1 MHRHPILRLTPLL
14 TVLVGA
20 ITIGRFLLGTIAFA
34 AGNPLPVATVVSA
47 SGLIG
52 ESVTLTVTFDNA
64 STGSG
69 DQTGYG
75 PYIDLFLDTTGP
87 DGAPSFDGLVTTD
100 IRATYLDQ
108 PLPGLEL
115 ITISGPT
122 YVHPLTGQTL
132 SVPGYGTRFQN
143 GDTIAVLTL
152 PFGSFTNTQP
162 PAPID
167 VTLRISNLADLGT
180 PLPVTAIAGFRYG
193 NDPLDNPGADPPI
206 RQTTPSDAD
215 VTPILWSLTKTYLGP
230 EDETAT
236 GRNYPRRY
244 RLDVDIAEGQTVT
257 NLQITDTLANSMRIT
272 GNTAAQMSARLYNS
286 PGVPTEVFNPANLSG
301 TATPAAP
308 GGTLIYTFGDKTG
321 VRGVDAS
328 FEFEFYIPRDTSAA
342 TPTVP
347 QGTDSTFANNTG
359 SSSAAWT
366 PIDTRDTPTPITITL
381 PPDAHTLQQH
391 SLATQKSV
399 TPVDRTTLAPTGG
412 SIIPGQTLLR
422 YDIDFQVSDYFA
434 VQNVYLEDIL
444 SDGQRLFVRTTGNST
459 VPTLQVENA
468 YVTGA
473 SPSRVTIPAAPF
485 SGTGT
490 ITYEQRFTTRSTLL
504 SDPTSPPAGPVFV
517 INPPAPSISGTTY
530 VRFDISQEL
539 IARGVSGRLVGGDI
553 PNAGGAPQN
562 NNPPLFG
569 PTQGRITFYTEVK
582 DEFSDDFP
590 SGDRS
595 VDQLDILRNNVP
607 LIRGDQ
613 IDTTTIN
620 NPTPTVIGQATD
632 DTAASVELPIGD
644 RSKTL
649 YALNG
654 QTTDLGDPVTV
665 QPGDLVTYRLTYRLP
680 ISSFENVQFIDFPP
694 LPVFPVPDRLFF
706 DAAAAPGTIPGAN
719 TVTRGPSDSYLT
731 TINPPTSVR
740 VATTANISGYNPA
753 GIGSF
758 SGAPTIIDGVALAN
772 GDRVL
777 VKDQTDARQNGVYVV
792 VTAATG
798 VWDRAADFD
807 TAREL
812 TNGPLVGVTA
822 GATNANQHF
831 RQSNSTFNAFNTD
844 PITWAPFITTDAAG
858 NSFALHFGWHDD
870 VDGGRRSS
878 LIDVLVTLRVADAAF
893 ANDLFLTNQ
902 LRVNEFSTNAGSQY
916 FDEIVMFEVI
926 RPNVTIN
933 KGIVG
938 YNATGLTLGGVTF
951 NPPDGPTSFSGTPVY
966 TRTQALAIGA
976 SDSLLLSDAGDRVRY
991 AIVLQN
997 EGRGDAYDVTVT
1009 DTIPAA
1015 YVRPAT
1021 LTAANFA
1028 VRRGDGTPLTGDVVS
1043 GTVRVATTA
1052 PLTGATFATAPN
1064 NGQFTDAPRNIDGVM
1079 LNVGDRVLVKDQPG
1093 ATQNGIY
1100 VVTAVFTAT
1109 NQATLTRAD
1118 DFDNDAELTG
1128 GYRVAVLGG
1137 LSSNANRAFST
1148 AGPITLNTTPV
1159 TWTNAGVSDYYATYD
1174 PATGAFSVVL
1184 ADNYTAGNTTAP
1196 TRDDRPGGLSRGASG
1211 PRSNIVEVT
1220 NGSNTV
1226 IITYDVTLGDN
1237 VEPNQEIINTATLTN
1252 VATSDGGIDDQPD
1265 PSDTAQV
1272 TIRRPGIAKVL
1283 TATEIENGANTRQ
1296 QAVIGEL
1303 VTYTLTLTVPEGVTT
1318 NAILTDTLDAG
1329 LAFVDVTGVTASP
1342 ALSFAGGGL
1351 PTIGAT
1357 PVNTTIG
1364 AGGQTIVFNFGTIT
1378 NTNRN
1383 NAIDETIVITYRAVV
1398 LNTAANQSGAQR
1410 NNRADFSWNVP
1421 GQGSYTLPPVEAEN
1435 VTIIEPT
1442 LAVGKT
1448 LPPGIYD
1455 AGDTIDYTIIISHG
1469 AGSQTDAYDAVI
1481 TDTLPIDPFGSGSL
1495 ILTPAVLSVTDS
1507 AGLLTT
1513 ADFTLTGSNAT
1524 SWTLSNPTPIDL
1536 AQGRTIS
1543 IVVRGTLSN
1552 AAMPGATITN
1562 TAFLRWTSLDGDPGQ
1577 RSTYTTAST
1586 ERTGAD
1592 GPGGALN
1599 DYAATGSVAFTIP
1612 VVTPGK
1618 ALVATSESHTTGSN
1632 VTIGEIVRFRIAIGG
1647 PEASVYAFSLVD
1659 RLPPGLTF
1667 LNDGS
1672 ARFAFIANNNITTAG
1687 VYDVAPVSCPAISP
1701 SGVTT
1706 LADVL
1711 NPTILPSSSITCIFG
1726 DSNISSDETTN
1737 QDAYSSGTDV
1747 FFRFGNLSNN
1757 DNDPGE
1763 EFIVVEFNAIVDNN
1777 TFDPND
1783 AGDVRDNTVVARMNP
1798 PGFGAFETSP
1808 SAPVSITVVEP
1819 NIAFDATTNNKTAS
1833 PTSGDAFDVIT
1844 YTVTFTNATGA
1855 TVSDAFDVRILD
1867 TLPVTDVTLIP
1878 ASISVSSAGGCATG
1892 VTNASAGNTVDVT
1905 IGRVPP
1911 GCNVT
1916 ITYQATLNVTV
1927 VPGQTITNTANLTYT
1942 SLPGNTGTGGFFGS
1956 TAGASGSATGERN
1969 GSGGINDYAGS
1980 DTATVTIVVPALAKR
1995 IVATSEA
2002 HTADPLVL
2010 ADFTN
2015 TGFDGFLG
2023 GTNTWNTPGNVI
2035 TSSTFIRISGSATE
2049 QGGGFIAFAT
2059 PVDLSNHAA
2068 LALSAR
2074 LVAGNAADSI
2084 DVHLQDADG
2093 TNWRWRFDTS
2103 SFNAST
2109 FALAPQ
2115 SLLGPNSTTIA
2126 AGATPGLDLRNI
2138 TRLEIRGDGG
2148 TSQFDIDI
2156 DAVIVF
2162 GNIAAPGEIV
2172 RYRLVTTIPEGTSPN
2187 LQLLDRI
2194 PNGMRFVND
2203 NTVRVAFVSNSGGVT
2218 STSAGAQVPAL
2229 SGAGLNITGNQDTV
2243 IGLSLAVGSGNG
2255 LAIGEGTAF
2264 DGNVSS
2270 SHDVSSSADTYNDG
2284 NDVYFR
2290 LGNVVNNDNDDDLEF
2305 IVIEFNAQV
2314 LNRFDTGNQSG
2325 VLLNNDF
2332 LYFRSGS
2339 QVGSTS
2345 AQNDANRITVVEPQ
2359 INNLSKTLA
2368 SAPPVDAGD
2377 VFTYTL
2383 RFANGV
2389 AWPTSPAVP
2398 VRVATTGNVA
2408 GFNATGGFGGTG
2420 QFANAPATVD
2430 GVTLNVG
2437 DRILV
2442 RSQTN
2447 AAENGVYTLVFIDPF
2462 TGARVWDRATDLDST
2477 AELALGYR
2485 VVVQEGATLAGATY
2499 YLDEPV
2505 PTAINAGALNWRE
2518 VAPAMTVAV
2527 ATTNILGGGDFN
2539 PTDGTFG
2546 RGMLTTTAPSI
2557 DGIAVNA
2564 VNFPVGTR
2572 ILVKNQST
2580 VSQNGVYRV
2589 TSLSGTPPTL
2599 TLERVP
2605 EFDSHLEAVIGAQV
2619 YVTGGTINAGRTFA
2633 VRTAPTGT
2641 PITTTIN
2648 IVPVD
2653 QVAAFDVTVFD
2664 QLPPALELLGVQIEA
2679 PAGTTATNGSTL
2691 GVGGVIS
2698 YTLDR
2703 LDSVQDIT
2711 SGRNDVVITATVR
2724 VVSGTVASTQIT
2736 NTARVQYTS
2745 LPGARGTLGNPTGSD
2760 VGAGTAGALEGER
2773 TGQDVPNPT
2782 NNTPPSNNGIRNNYS
2797 VGAIALNHLA
2807 APTFD
2812 KQFQGGG
2819 ISDDDSSVPGTSGD
2833 SVTIG
2838 EAVLYDLLVTLP
2850 EGTTNNLRVVDA
2862 VPDGMRFDTSFNG
2875 GLGYQIVT
2883 AAGGLLTQ
2891 PFSDPAAV
2899 ASPTLT
2905 VSGTGTLGQDGVD
2918 ALFSFGDVTI
2928 ADDNNPNNNAFII
2941 RVRLIVTNTTANQS
2955 GATRDNGGALRYT
2968 NGYSGVDRELR
2979 DPTEPRVTIVEP
2991 TPSILKSVS
3000 GAAADAGDPITYTLR
3015 IENSAPRS
3023 DMTAYDVVISDT
3035 IAPEIF
3041 NPTIVA
3047 VSETGAPGIS
3057 AADFEIATVG
3067 PDRILRT
3074 TAPITLPLNATVII
3088 TFTGN
3093 LTSTV
3098 TTDQIITNRAS
3109 MFWSSTPGLNPDE
3122 RTGADVPNPPECSGL
3137 PGACNLDNTQ
3147 LNNYG
3152 LISSVTTTAIAP
3164 VVASKSVIEGAA
3176 PSTTGTDVTIG
3187 EIVTYRIAVSLPEG
3201 VTGGLVIT
3209 DTVPSGMAYLPG
3221 SATLIT
3227 GALAAGDPPLNGG
3240 HPTGAGSLAF
3250 NGVFSDTTDPS
3261 VTPIGSAQFLNG
3273 TGIRFEFD
3281 QITLPGDNDL
3291 RNNTFF
3297 IRYQAV
3303 VLDVTGNTGL
3313 SSSQTTLTNSGQFDV
3328 PTTPQPPV
3336 SLLIDPNGA
3345 TVTVVE
3351 PELAIAKSVAPT
3363 SGDAG
3368 DTVTYTIT
3376 LSHTARSLADAFDVA
3391 MTDALPATIGSSLS
3405 APITITN
3412 VSATHSVDGDITGN
3426 FGVAINTLTTTTPF
3440 TLTRGATVTLTI
3452 TGVLR
3457 QSVQPGEVITNTAA
3471 LTYTSL
3477 PGPNQDLSPD
3487 ATGVNDGTDRERSRS
3502 DSGSATHSVGQGAFS
3517 KAILSTSAAHTIGT
3531 DVTIGEVISYTLIV
3545 DLPEGATRNLT
3556 LTDDLPAGLD
3566 YEGFTVI
3573 TDAAQSGG
3581 LLTQDFA
3588 GTVPSITVTG
3598 GAGSGDDV
3606 TFTFDGDVV
3615 VTGDNN
3621 AANNRF
3627 LVVARV
3633 RALNEP
3639 GMVGLI
3645 PPGQTVLTNTATMR
3659 YTDGSNITRAFTDTE
3674 TVRVVEPQLT
3684 ITKNIVQTVA
3694 NAGDPITITLTV
3706 TNTGTADAFDVVIT
3720 DTLPPEFDAATTT
3733 FGTAGSDYPATF
3745 TPSRTGSEVRY
3756 EGGPIPAG
3764 ATVTFTFR
3772 VNLINTVT
3780 TGTTITNT
3788 ARVAQSTSL
3797 PGDDPTERVQTPV
3810 ESSDTLTIRS
3820 NSLSGFVYVD
3830 ANNNGVFDTGENGI
3844 GGVTITLSGT
3854 DHLGNSVLL
3863 TTTTTITGF
3872 YRFDNLY
3879 PGVYSLIET
3888 QPSGYLD
3895 GIDSIGTQGGTT
3907 GNDVLSNIVLP
3918 VDTSTNGE
3926 NNNFGELPAARI
3938 AGFVYEDNDNDGV
3951 FDTGENGIGGVTITL
3966 TGTDDLGNGV
3976 LLTTTTTITG
3986 FYAFDNLRPGTYTVI
4001 ETQPSG
4007 YLDGRDTAG
4016 TLGGDT
4022 TVNDRIA
4029 GITLPPGGA
4038 SLNNN
4043 FGELRPAS
4051 LSGLV
4056 YRDDNNN
4063 GSRDGSEP
4071 GISGVTIT
4079 LSGTDDLGNPVIL
4092 TTTTTITGF
4101 YAFDN
4106 LRPGTYTVSETQPSG
4121 YFDGAETIG
4130 SAGGSIL
4137 SNDVIGNITLNAGVA
4152 ATGYDFGEVPAARI
4166 AGFVYEDDD
4175 NDGVFD
4181 AGENGIS
4188 GVTITLTGT
4197 DDLGNPVTLTTTTS
4211 ITGAY
4216 SFDNL
4221 RPGTY
4226 TVIET
4231 QPSGYFDGRDTA
4243 GTLGGDTT
4251 INDRIASITLPP
4263 GGASLN
4269 NNFGEL
4275 RPASLSGLVY
4285 RDDNDNGVPDADE
4298 PGIGGVT
4305 VTLTGTDDLGNPVTL
4320 TTTTTITGFYRF
4332 DNLRPGTYTVSET
4345 QPAAYNDGRDRVGT
4359 AGGDLSNDQVSTIVL
4374 GAGVDAANYD
4384 FGELGTFVS
4393 GVVWIDTDRDGT
4405 LDGGESG
4412 RLGGVTITLRDS
4424 LGNVVSTTTTLAD
4437 GSYRFDNLP
4446 AGNYTIEQTQ
4456 PTGYGSS
4463 TPNTLSVT
4471 VPLTGLTDQNFGE
4484 TVSTLSGFVYVD
4496 SDNDGVFDTGESG
4509 IGGVTVT
4516 LLDSLGNVVS
4526 TTLTLADGS
4535 YRFENLLAGTY
4546 TISETQPL
4554 IYTDGLD
4561 SVGTIGG
4568 VPIGTLVSNDVIG
4581 AIVLPAGTDGIN
4593 YNFGELANA
4602 GLGDRVWLDRNGDGV
4617 QDAGEPGIGGVTVYL
4632 DLNNNGVRDTGELTA
4647 TTNADGF
4654 YFFGDLAGGTY
4665 TVRVDTTTLP
4675 AGVSQTYDLDGAA
4688 ATPHAATASLAAGA
4702 TRTDVDFGYRGTAS
4716 IGDRVWLDRNGDGS
4730 QDFGEPGIGG
4740 VTVYLD
4746 LNNNGVRDPNEP
4758 FDTTDA
4764 DGVYLID
4771 GLPAGTYTVRV
4782 DASTLPGGIDATYD
4796 LDGSGTP
4803 GVVTGVTLN
4812 DGQARTDVDFGYQ
4825 GSASIGDR
4833 VWNDANAN
4841 GIQDGGE
4848 TGVSGI
4854 VVALYDSTGTLLI
4867 TTTTDMNGNY
4877 LFDGL
4882 PAGTYTVGVGAT
4894 PGRSI
4899 SPRGAGSDQALDSD
4913 VDRTTR
4919 RSHPITLSTGEA
4931 RRDIDIGLYQLASVG
4946 SLVWLDRDL
4955 DGIHEADEPGIGGIE
4970 VRLLRSDGTLVAT
4983 RTTDANGYYMFTD
4996 VEPGEYRIAFSIPS
5010 GYYVSPQRQG
5020 NDPGNDSDADPVTGQ
5035 TPIFTLTPGQIDPT
5049 WYLGLSP
5056 ISPTAIQLTRFSA
5069 ERDANAVVIRW
5080 ETAAEYGT
5088 RGFHIE
5094 RSASGSRSDAVR
5106 ITDRLI
5112 PATGSASSGAAYVWN
5127 DTTAAPGVRY
5137 TYWLVEETTDGSTH
5151 IYGPAT
5157 SEAPTGG
5164 TYTVVL
5170 PLVVR

>member
-1 MHRHPILRLTPLL
+1 MHRRPTLWLAPLL
-14 TVLVGA
+14 TLLVGA
-20 ITIGRFLLGTIAFA
+20 LTIGSFLLGTTALA
-34 AGNPLPVATVVSA
+34 AGNPLPVATVSGA

-52 ESVTLTVTFDNA
+52 EPVTLTVTFDNA
-64 STGSG
+64 STGTG

-87 DGAPSFDGLVTTD
+87 DGAPSFDGLVTTGM
-100 IRATYLDQ
+100 RATYLGQ
-108 PLPGLEL
+108 PLPWLEL
-115 ITISGPT
+115 IPITGPT

-132 SVPGYGTRFQN
+132 SVPGHGTRFQN

-180 PLPVTAIAGFRYG
+180 PLPVTAVAGFRYG
-193 NDPLDNPGADPPI
+193 NDPLDNPVTDPPI

-215 VTPILWSLTKTYLGP
+215 VIPALWRLTKTYLGP

-244 RLDVDIAEGQTVT
+244 RLDVDIADGQPVT
-257 NLQITDTLANSMRIT
+257 GLQITDILANSMRIT
-272 GNTAAQMSARLYNS
+272 GNTAAQMSARLYNT
-286 PGVPTEVFNPANLSG
+286 PGVPTDVFTPANLSG

-366 PIDTRDTPTPITITL
+366 PIDLRDTPTPITITL
-381 PPDAHTLQQH
+381 PPNAHTLQQH

-399 TPVDRTTLAPTGG
+399 TPVDRTTLTPTGG
-412 SIIPGQTLLR
+412 SIIPGSTLLR

-434 VQNVYLEDIL
+434 VQNVYLEDII

-473 SPSRVTIPAAPF
+473 SPTRTNILTAPF
-485 SGTGT
+485 SGAST
-490 ITYEQRFTTRSTLL
+490 IVYEQRFTTRSTPL
-504 SDPTSPPAGPVFV
+504 SDPTSPPSGPMFV

-530 VRFDISQEL
+530 IRFNISQEL

-569 PTQGRITFYTEVK
+569 PTRGRITFYTEVK

-595 VDQLDILRNNVP
+595 VDQLDILRNRVP

-613 IDTTTIN
+613 INTTTIN
-620 NPTPTVIGQATD
+620 NPTPAVIGQATD
-632 DTAASVELPIGD
+632 DTAARVELPIGN
-644 RSKTL
+644 RSKTI

-680 ISSFENVQFIDFPP
+680 ISSFENVRLTDFPP
-694 LPVFPVPDRLFF
+694 LPVFPVPDRFFF
-706 DAAAAPGTIPGAN
+706 DATAAPGTIPGAN
-719 TVTRGPSDSYLT
+719 VVTRGPSDTYLT
-731 TINPPTSVR
+731 TINPPTTVR
-740 VATTANISGYNPA
+740 VATTTNISGYNPA

-758 SGAPTIIDGVALAN
+758 SGAPTSIDGVALAN

-792 VTAATG
+792 VDAATG
-798 VWDRAADFD
+798 VWNRAADFD

-812 TNGPLVGVTA
+812 TNGPLVGVTS

-831 RQSNSTFNAFNTD
+831 RQSNQDFNAFNAD
-844 PITWAPFITTDAAG
+844 AITWAPFITTDAAG
-858 NSFALHFGWHDD
+858 NSFTLNFGWHDD
-870 VDGGRRSS
+870 VDGGRRLS
-878 LIDVLVTLRVADAAF
+878 LIDILVTMRVADAAF

-902 LRVNEFSTNAGSQY
+902 LQVSESSTNAGSQD

-938 YNATGLTLGGVTF
+938 YNTTGLTLGGVTF
-951 NPPDGPTSFSGTPVY
+951 NRPDGPTSFSSTPVY

-976 SDSLLLSDAGDRVRY
+976 SDSLELTDAGDRVRY

-997 EGRGDAYDVTVT
+997 EARGDAYDVTVT
-1009 DTIPAA
+1009 DTIPSA
-1015 YVRPAT
+1015 YVRPVT
-1021 LTAANFA
+1021 LAAANFA
-1028 VRRGDGTPLTGDVVS
+1028 VRRGDGALLTGDVVS

-1052 PLTGATFATAPN
+1052 PLTGATFATTPN
-1064 NGQFTDAPRNIDGVM
+1064 NGQFTNAPRTIDGVT
-1079 LNVGDRVLVKDQPG
+1079 LNIGDRVLVKDQSSAP
-1093 ATQNGIY
+1093 QNGIY
-1100 VVTAVFTAT
+1100 IVTAVFPAI
-1109 NQATLTRAD
+1109 NQATLTRAG
-1118 DFDNDAELTG
+1118 DFDDDTELTG

-1148 AGPITLNTTPV
+1148 PGPITLNTTPV
-1159 TWTNAGVSDYYATYD
+1159 TWTNAGVSDYYATYN
-1174 PATGAFSVVL
+1174 PSTGAFSVVL

-1211 PRSNIVEVT
+1211 PISDIVEVT

-1272 TIRRPGIAKVL
+1272 TIRRPEMAKTL
-1283 TATEIENGANTRQ
+1283 TATEIENTTNARQ
-1296 QAVIGEL
+1296 QAVVGEFIA
-1303 VTYTLTLTVPEGVTT
+1303 YTLTLTVPEGIMS
-1318 NAILTDTLDAG
+1318 NAVLTDTLDAG
-1329 LAFVDVTGVTASP
+1329 LAFVDVTSVTASP

-1351 PTIGAT
+1351 PTVGAT
-1357 PVNTTIG
+1357 PANTTIG

-1378 NTNRN
+1378 NSNRN
-1383 NAIDETIVITYRAVV
+1383 NAADETIIITYRAVV
-1398 LNTAANQSGAQR
+1398 LNTVANQSGAQR
-1410 NNRADFSWNVP
+1410 NNRADFSWDVP
-1421 GQGSYTLPPVEAEN
+1421 GQGSYTLSPVEAEN

-1442 LAVGKT
+1442 LAVNKT
-1448 LPPGIYD
+1448 LLPGVYD
-1455 AGDTIDYTIIISHG
+1455 AGDIIDYTITIDHP
-1469 AGSQTDAYDAVI
+1469 AGSQTDAYDMVI

-1495 ILTPAVLSVTDS
+1495 ILTPSVLSVTDS
-1507 AGLLTT
+1507 AGVLTT
-1513 ADFTLTGSNAT
+1513 ADFTLTGSNPT
-1524 SWTLSNPTPIDL
+1524 SWTLSNPTPIDV

-1552 AAMPGATITN
+1552 AVMPGATITN
-1562 TAFLRWTSLDGDPGQ
+1562 TAFLRWTSLDGNPGQ
-1577 RSTYTTAST
+1577 RSTHTTAST

-1599 DYAATGSVAFTIP
+1599 DYAATGSAAFAVP

-1618 ALVATSESHTTGSN
+1618 ALVTTSEAHTSGSN
-1632 VTIGEIVRFRIAIGG
+1632 VAIGEIVRFRIAIGG

-1659 RLPPGLTF
+1659 RLPSGLTF

-1672 ARFAFIANNNITTAG
+1672 ARFVFIANNNITTAG
-1687 VYDVAPVSCPAISP
+1687 VYDVAPVSCPAINP
-1701 SGVTT
+1701 TDVTT

-1711 NPTILPSSSITCIFG
+1711 NPTLLPSSSISCTFG
-1726 DSNISSDETTN
+1726 DSNISSNEITN
-1737 QDAYSSGTDV
+1737 QDVYNSGTDV

-1757 DNDPGE
+1757 DNDAGE
-1763 EFIVVEFNAIVDNN
+1763 EFIVVEFNAIVDNDP
-1777 TFDPND
+1777 FDPND
-1783 AGDVRDNTVVARMNP
+1783 AGDTRDNTVVARMNP
-1798 PGFGAFETSP
+1798 PGFGAFETAP
-1808 SAPVSITVVEP
+1808 SAPVSVTVVEP
-1819 NIAFDATTNNKTAS
+1819 TIAFNAATNNKIAS
-1833 PTSGDAFDVIT
+1833 PTTGDAFDVIT

-1855 TVSDAFDVRILD
+1855 TVSDAFDARILD
-1867 TLPVTDVTLIP
+1867 PLPSRVNLIL
-1878 ASISVSSAGGCATG
+1878 ASISVTSTGGCATG
-1892 VTNASAGNTVDVT
+1892 ITNASAGNTVDVT

-1916 ITYQATLNVTV
+1916 VTYQATLNVSV
-1927 VPGQTITNTANLTYT
+1927 EPGQTIINIANLTYT
-1942 SLPGNTGTGGFFGS
+1942 SLPGNSGTGGFFGS

-1969 GSGGINDYAGS
+1969 GSGGINDHAGS
-1980 DTATVTIVVPALAKR
+1980 DTATVTIASPALVKR

-2002 HTADPLVL
+2002 HTADPLAL
-2010 ADFTN
+2010 ADFTG
-2015 TGFDGFLG
+2015 TGFDGFLPG
-2023 GTNTWNTPGNVI
+2023 SVFTNGNNTWDDNPGNV
-2035 TSSTFIRISGSATE
+2035 TTFPTFVRISGSSTE
-2049 QGGGFIAFAT
+2049 RGGGYIAFAT
-2059 PVDLSNHAA
+2059 PIDLSNYAA

-2074 LVAGNAADSI
+2074 LVDGNGADNI

-2093 TNWRWRFDTS
+2093 TNWRWRFPTTG
-2103 SFNAST
+2103 FNSST
-2109 FALAPQ
+2109 FTLVPQ
-2115 SLLGPNSTTIA
+2115 SLLNPHSTTV
-2126 AGATPGLDLRNI
+2126 ATGTIPGLDLRNI
-2138 TRLEIRGDGG
+2138 TWLGIRGDDG
-2148 TSQFDIDI
+2148 TAQFDIDI
-2156 DAVIVF
+2156 DAVIAF
-2162 GNIAAPGEIV
+2162 GNIAVPGEIV
-2172 RYRLVTTIPEGTSPN
+2172 RYRLVATIPEGTSPN
-2187 LQLLDRI
+2187 LQLQDRI
-2194 PNGMRFVND
+2194 PSGMRFIND
-2203 NTVRVAFVSNSGGVT
+2203 NTVRVAFVSNSGGIT
-2218 STSAGAQVPAL
+2218 SISAGAQVPAL
-2229 SGAGLNITGNQDTV
+2229 SGTGLNITGNQDSV
-2243 IGLSLAVGSGNG
+2243 VGLSLAVGSGNG
-2255 LAIGEGTAF
+2255 LTIGEGTAF

-2270 SHDVSSSADTYNDG
+2270 SNSVSTDTDTYNNGD
-2284 NDVYFR
+2284 DVYFR
-2290 LGNVVNNDNDDDLEF
+2290 LGHVVNNDNDADLEF
-2305 IVIEFNAQV
+2305 VVIEFNAQV
-2314 LNRFDTGNQSG
+2314 LNVFDVGNQSG
-2325 VLLNNDF
+2325 VPLNNDF
-2332 LYFRSGS
+2332 QYFRSGS

-2345 AQNDANRITVVEPQ
+2345 APNDANRITVVEPQ
-2359 INNLSKTLA
+2359 INNLSKTITG
-2368 SAPPVDAGD
+2368 APPIDAGD

-2389 AWPTSPAVP
+2389 AWPTSPATP
-2398 VRVATTGNVA
+2398 VRVATTGNIA
-2408 GFNATGGFGGTG
+2408 GFNAAGGFGGTG

-2477 AELALGYR
+2477 TELALGYR
-2485 VVVQEGATLAGATY
+2485 VVVQDGTTLAGRTY

-2505 PTAINAGALNWRE
+2505 PTALNTSALNWRE
-2518 VAPAMTVAV
+2518 VDPAMTVAV
-2527 ATTNILGGGDFN
+2527 ATTSNLGGTFTSNGGALN
-2539 PTDGTFG
+2539 RGT
-2546 RGMLTTTAPSI
+2546 LVVTVASI
-2557 DGIAVNA
+2557 DGVTVNA
-2564 VNFPVGTR
+2564 TNFPVGTR
-2572 ILVKNQST
+2572 ILVKNQGT
-2580 VSQNGVYRV
+2580 ASQNGVYRV
-2589 TSLSGTPPTL
+2589 TSLSGTTL

-2605 EFDSHLEAVIGAQV
+2605 EFDSRLEAVIGAQV
-2619 YVTGGTINAGRTFA
+2619 YVTGGTINGGRTFA
-2633 VRTAPTGT
+2633 VQTAPTGT
-2641 PITTTIN
+2641 PITTTLGLAL
-2648 IVPVD
+2648 VD

-2664 QLPPALELLGVQIEA
+2664 QLPPSLELVGVQIGA
-2679 PAGTTATNGSTL
+2679 PVGTTATNGSTL
-2691 GVGGVIS
+2691 GIGGVIS

-2724 VVSGTVASTQIT
+2724 VVPGTVASAQIT

-2745 LPGARGTLGNPTGSD
+2745 LPGARGTLGNPTGSN
-2760 VGAGTAGALEGER
+2760 VGAGTAGTQNGER

-2782 NNTPPSNNGIRNNYS
+2782 NNTPPSNNAIRNNYS
-2797 VGAIALNHLA
+2797 VGAVALNHLA
-2807 APTFD
+2807 APAFD
-2812 KQFQGGG
+2812 KHFQGGS
-2819 ISDDDSSVPGTSGD
+2819 ISDDDSSVPGTSGA
-2833 SVTIG
+2833 SVAVG

-2850 EGTTNNLRVVDA
+2850 EGTTNNLRVADA
-2862 VPDGMRFDTSFNG
+2862 VPAGMRFDTSFNG

-2883 AAGGLLTQ
+2883 TAGGLLVED
-2891 PFSDPAAV
+2891 FSNPAAV
-2899 ASPTLT
+2899 ATPTLT
-2905 VSGTGTLGQDGVD
+2905 VSGTGTLGQDDVD
-2918 ALFSFGDVTI
+2918 ALFSFGNVTV

-2941 RVRLIVTNTTANQS
+2941 RVRLIVTNTAANQS
-2955 GATRDNGGALRYT
+2955 GATRDNGGALRYA
-2968 NGYSGVDRELR
+2968 NGYSGDDRELR

-3015 IENSAPRS
+3015 IENTAPRS
-3023 DMTAYDVVISDT
+3023 EMTAYDVVISDT
-3035 IAPEIF
+3035 IAPELI

-3047 VSETGAPGIS
+3047 VSVTGAPGVD
-3057 AADFEIATVG
+3057 ATDFEVATVG

-3074 TAPITLPLNATVII
+3074 VAPIDLPLGATVII
-3088 TFTGN
+3088 TFTGD
-3093 LTSTV
+3093 LTSSV

-3109 MFWSSTPGLNPDE
+3109 MFWSSTPGANPDE
-3122 RTGADVPNPPECSGL
+3122 RTGDGVPNPPECSSL
-3137 PGACNLDNTQ
+3137 PGDCNLDNAQ

-3164 VVASKSVIEGAA
+3164 VVVSKSVVEGVA
-3176 PSTTGTDVTIG
+3176 PSTPGTDVTIG
-3187 EIVTYRIAVSLPEG
+3187 EIVTYRLAVSLPEG
-3201 VTGGLVIT
+3201 VTSGLVIT
-3209 DTVPSGMAYLPG
+3209 DTMPAGMAYLPG

-3227 GALAAGDPPLNGG
+3227 SALAAGDPPLDSG
-3240 HPTGAGSLAF
+3240 HPTDAASLAF
-3250 NGVFSDTTDPS
+3250 NGVFSDTTDPL
-3261 VTPIGSAQFLNG
+3261 VTPIGAAQFLNG

-3281 QITLPGDNDL
+3281 QITLPGDNDS

-3297 IRYQAV
+3297 IRYQVV
-3303 VLDVTGNTGL
+3303 VLDVAGNTGF
-3313 SSSQTTLTNSGQFDV
+3313 SGSQTTLTNSGQFDV
-3328 PTTPQPPV
+3328 PATPLPPI

-3351 PELAIAKSVAPT
+3351 PELAIAKSVAPLT
-3363 SGDAG
+3363 GDAG
-3368 DTVTYTIT
+3368 DTITYTIT

-3391 MTDALPATIGSSLS
+3391 ISDALPATFGSSLA
-3405 APITITN
+3405 APITIAN
-3412 VSATHSVDGDITGN
+3412 VNATHSVDGDITGN
-3426 FGVAINTLTTTTPF
+3426 FGVAGNTLTTTTPF

-3457 QSVQPGEVITNTAA
+3457 QSVQPGEVVTNTAV
-3471 LTYTSL
+3471 LTSTSL

-3487 ATGVNDGTDRERSRS
+3487 TTGVSDGTDRERSRS
-3502 DSGSATHSVGQGAFS
+3502 ASSSATHSTGQGAFS
-3517 KAILSTSAAHTIGT
+3517 KAILSTSATHTSGT
-3531 DVTIGEVISYTLIV
+3531 DVTIGEVISYALIV
-3545 DLPEGATRNLT
+3545 DLPEGTTRNLV

-3606 TFTFDGDVV
+3606 TFTFDSDVV

-3633 RALNEP
+3633 RALDEP

-3645 PPGQTVLTNTATMR
+3645 PPGQTVVTNTATKR
-3659 YTDGSNITRAFTDTE
+3659 YTDGSNVIRALTDTE

-3684 ITKNIVQTVA
+3684 ITKDIVQTVA

-3720 DTLPPEFDAATTT
+3720 DTLSPEFDAATTS

-3745 TPSRTGSEVRY
+3745 TPSRIGNQVRY

-3772 VNLINTVT
+3772 VNLTDTVT
-3780 TGTTITNT
+3780 PGTTITNT
-3788 ARVAQSTSL
+3788 ARVSESTTL

-3830 ANNNGVFDTGENGI
+3830 SDNDGVFDTGESGI

-3854 DHLGNSVLL
+3854 DHLGNNVVL

-3879 PGVYSLIET
+3879 PGVYTLLET

-3895 GIDSIGTQGGTT
+3895 GIDSIGTQGGAT

-3918 VDTSTNGE
+3918 VSTSTNGE
-3926 NNNFGELPAARI
+3926 NNNFGELLPARI
-3938 AGFVYEDNDNDGV
+3938 AGFVYADDDNDGV
-3951 FDTGENGIGGVTITL
+3951 FDAGESGIGGVTVTL
-3966 TGTDDLGNGV
+3966 TGTDDLGNPV
-3976 LLTTTTTITG
+3976 FLTTTTTITG
-3986 FYAFDNLRPGTYTVI
+3986 AYSFDNLRPGTYTVS

-4029 GITLPPGGA
+4029 SIALPPGGV

-4063 GSRDGSEP
+4063 GSLDGSEP
-4071 GISGVTIT
+4071 GIGGVTIT
-4079 LSGTDDLGNPVIL
+4079 LTGTDDLGNPVFL

-4106 LRPGTYTVSETQPSG
+4106 LRPGTYTVSETQPAG
-4121 YFDGAETIG
+4121 YFDGAETVG

-4137 SNDVIGNITLNAGVA
+4137 SNDVMGNISLNAGDA
-4152 ATGYDFGEVPAARI
+4152 ATGYNFGEVPAARI
-4166 AGFVYEDDD
+4166 AGFVYADDD
-4175 NDGVFD
+4175 NDGAFD
-4181 AGENGIS
+4181 AGESGIG
-4188 GVTITLTGT
+4188 GVTVTLTGT
-4197 DDLGNPVTLTTTTS
+4197 DDLGNPVFLTTTTT

-4226 TVIET
+4226 TVSET
-4231 QPSGYFDGRDTA
+4231 QPSGYLDGRDTA

-4251 INDRIASITLPP
+4251 VNDRIASIALPP
-4263 GGASLN
+4263 GGVSLN

-4285 RDDNDNGVPDADE
+4285 RDDNDNGVPDTGE
-4298 PGIGGVT
+4298 PGISGVT
-4305 VTLTGTDDLGNPVTL
+4305 VTLSGTDDLGNPVTL
-4320 TTTTTITGFYRF
+4320 TTTTTITGFYTF

-4359 AGGDLSNDQVSTIVL
+4359 AGGDLSDDQVSNIVL
-4374 GAGVDAANYD
+4374 GAGANATNYD

-4393 GVVWIDTDRDGT
+4393 GIVWIDTDRDGT
-4405 LDGGESG
+4405 LDSGESR

-4424 LGNVVSTTTTLAD
+4424 LGNVVSTTTTLSD

-4446 AGNYTIEQTQ
+4446 AGDYTIEQTQ

-4463 TPNTLSVT
+4463 TPNTLNVT
-4471 VPLTGLTDQNFGE
+4471 VPLTGLTNQNFGE
-4484 TVSTLSGFVYVD
+4484 TLSTLSGFVYVD
-4496 SDNDGVFDTGESG
+4496 SDDDGVFDAGESG

-4516 LLDSLGNVVS
+4516 LLDNLGNVVS

-4554 IYTDGLD
+4554 IYSDGQD
-4561 SVGTIGG
+4561 SIGTIG
-4568 VPIGTLVSNDVIG
+4568 GTLVSNDVIG
-4581 AIVLPAGTDGIN
+4581 SIVLPAGTDGIN
-4593 YNFGELANA
+4593 YNFGELADA

-4632 DLNNNGVRDTGELTA
+4632 DLNNNGVFDAGEP
-4647 TTNADGF
+4647 TTTTDVNGL
-4654 YFFGDLAGGTY
+4654 YFFGGLAGGTY
-4665 TVRVDTTTLP
+4665 AVRVDTTTLP
-4675 AGVSQTYDLDGAA
+4675 PGVSQTYDLDGAA
-4688 ATPHAATASLAAGA
+4688 ATPHAATASLATGT

-4716 IGDRVWLDRNGDGS
+4716 IGDRVWLDRNGDGV
-4730 QDFGEPGIGG
+4730 QDAREPGLSG
-4740 VTVYLD
+4740 VIIYLD
-4746 LNNNGVRDPNEP
+4746 LNNNGARDPNEP
-4758 FDTTDA
+4758 FDATDA
-4764 DGVYLID
+4764 SGDYLID
-4771 GLPAGTYTVRV
+4771 GLPAGTYIVRV
-4782 DASTLPGGIDATYD
+4782 DASTLPGGVSVTYD
-4796 LDGSGTP
+4796 LDGIGTP
-4803 GVVTGVTLN
+4803 GVVTSVTLN
-4812 DGQARTDVDFGYQ
+4812 PGQARTDVDFGYR
-4825 GSASIGDR
+4825 GTASIGDH

-4841 GIQDGGE
+4841 GIQDTGE
-4848 TGVSGI
+4848 TGISGI
-4854 VVALYDSTGTLLI
+4854 VIALYDSTGTLLI
-4867 TTTTDMNGNY
+4867 TTTTDLNGNY
-4877 LFDGL
+4877 LFDNL
-4882 PAGTYTVGVGAT
+4882 PAGTYTVEVGAT

-4899 SPRGAGSDQALDSD
+4899 SPRGAGGDPTLDSD

-4919 RSHPITLSTGEA
+4919 RSSPITLSDGEE

-4946 SLVWLDRDL
+4946 SLVWLDRDQ
-4955 DGIHEADEPGIGGIE
+4955 DGIREADEPGIGGVE

-4983 RTTDANGYYMFTD
+4983 RTSDANGYYMFTD
-4996 VEPGEYRIAFSIPS
+4996 VEPGDYQIEFVIPS
-5010 GYYVSPQRQG
+5010 GYYVSPPHRG
-5020 NDPGNDSDADPVTGQ
+5020 SDPGNDSDADPTTGR
-5035 TPIFTLTPGQIDPT
+5035 TPIFNLSPGEIDPT

-5069 ERDANAVVIRW
+5069 ERGANGVVIRW

-5112 PATGSASSGAAYVWN
+5112 PARGSASSGMAYVWN

-5137 TYWLVEETTDGSTH
+5137 TYWLIEETTDGSTH

-5157 SEAPTGG
+5157 SEATTGG
-5164 TYTVVL
+5164 TYTIVL
-5170 PLVVR
+5170 PLVIR